1 MDHLNRYPAALNR
14 LALHVCFEYWR
25 VAAWF
30 SNKCVM
36 AWQLTGL
43 VLLAGN
49 VHKIGNFLLANEF
62 IEAVKSSKVCVE
74 TLVIG
79 R

>member
-1 MDHLNRYPAALNR
+1 
-14 LALHVCFEYWR
+14 
-25 VAAWF
+25 
-30 SNKCVM
+30 M